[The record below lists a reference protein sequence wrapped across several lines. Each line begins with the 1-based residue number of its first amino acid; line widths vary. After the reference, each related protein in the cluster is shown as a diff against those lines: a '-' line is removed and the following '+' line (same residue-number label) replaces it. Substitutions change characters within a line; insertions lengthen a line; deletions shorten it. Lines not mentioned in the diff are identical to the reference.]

1 VKELR
6 ALIVEDDRSWQ
17 AILAEILTDS
27 GLEVDVVSSTADAV
41 AALRLRPHR
50 IAVIDLSLAGSD
62 HHNQDG
68 LTVLQALRQFDP
80 GCVGILL
87 TGFAT
92 VELAVSALSTYGAF
106 TCLRKEV
113 FQRSEFRKILDQA
126 LTAQP
131 LSLSSAPVS
140 HRFAG
145 RLPGDEPEYEGKD
158 LHGTALVVEDDAGW
172 RNILSELL
180 VEAGFQVRAC
190 SSFGEALGCLR
201 RGRYELAVVDLSLAG
216 SAGQVPA
223 FWNESAS
230 ERDPDGY
237 RLLISTRAGAIP
249 TVVVSGLSDPDG
261 IERTYSE
268 HGIFAYLQKQFFNRS
283 TFVQTAIDALSAGQ
297 DHPELGHLTGREKE
311 VLELLA
317 KGFTN
322 REIAEALVISTNTV
336 KRHLKAIFD
345 KLAIHTRSAAAAK
358 AVSIGVAAERS
369 DLEPGS

>member
-1 VKELR
+1 
-6 ALIVEDDRSWQ
+6 LIVEDDRSWQ

-27 GLEVDVVSSTADAV
+27 GLEVDVVSSAAEAV

-50 IAVIDLSLAGSD
+50 IAVIDLALAGSD

-68 LTVLQALRQFDP
+68 LTVLQVLRQVDP

-92 VELAVSALSTYGAF
+92 VELAVSALSTYGAL

-140 HRFAG
+140 HSPATD
-145 RLPGDEPEYEGKD
+145 RLLGNRPESEGK
-158 LHGTALVVEDDAGW
+158 GFRGAALVVEDDAGW

-180 VEAGFQVRAC
+180 ADAGLQVRAC
-190 SSFGEALGCLR
+190 GSFGEALGCLR
-201 RGRYELAVVDLSLAG
+201 RGKYELAVVDLSLAG
-216 SAGQVPA
+216 SAGQAPA
-223 FWNESAS
+223 FWGEPAL
-230 ERDPDGY
+230 ERGPDGY

-249 TVVVSGLSDPDG
+249 TIVVSGLSDPDG

-268 HGIFAYLQKQFFNRS
+268 YGVFAYLQKQSFDRRAFLL
-283 TFVQTAIDALSAGQ
+283 TVIDALAAGQ
-297 DHPELGHLTGREKE
+297 DHPELDHLTGREKE

-317 KGFTN
+317 KGLTN
-322 REIAEALVISTNTV
+322 KEIAEALVISTNTV

-369 DLEPGS
+369 DSEVPL